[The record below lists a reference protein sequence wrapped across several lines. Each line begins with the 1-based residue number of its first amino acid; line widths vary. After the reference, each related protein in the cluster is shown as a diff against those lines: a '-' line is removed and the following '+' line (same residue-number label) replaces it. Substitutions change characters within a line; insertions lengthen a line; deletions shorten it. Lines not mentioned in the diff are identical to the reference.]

1 MAVTYTTAADR
12 DALRRARPLARRGAI
27 VAPLE
32 LLLVGA
38 SVFAVV
44 LLLATYA
51 GVVRL
56 PRGESASGTTL
67 NLNGAVDAQRL
78 DPILAP
84 VFPLAAD
91 RRLAIRALVDALGH
105 PDGSRVLL
113 PNVGAIARTRVSAT
127 TIDHT
132 AGAALFRERLAQE
145 RERVKASGRDAPESV
160 PLLTGT
166 QLSTI
171 KPSLVVRNLNGVRRS
186 LILSIVLYVA
196 MFHSLSILWRVRGI
210 RGDRVLLITVHLLT
224 ALGLAAMIS
233 RPDPLRDMLLYPRY
247 LQGVMAGLGVAA
259 ALSFVNLRTS
269 SVKALSYVPLVL
281 AFVLSLLLL
290 SPLGS
295 GPAGSAAKVNLG
307 PIQPIEAIRILLALF
322 LAGYFSRHWELLRA
336 VRSERVGTLR
346 VPSWL
351 NLPRARYALPVVLG
365 VAAALALFFG
375 QHDLGPALMLA
386 VVFLAS
392 YSIARGTLG
401 MALAGV
407 ALLAAG
413 FYIGYQL
420 HISSTLADRVRMW
433 QSPWNNM
440 ARGGDQV
447 VQALWAMANGA
458 GFGAG
463 PGLGDTRYLPAGQT
477 DLILAA
483 LLEEFGF
490 AGLVAVTVLY
500 VTFIAR
506 ALNTARK
513 ASTEYGFFL
522 ALTLS
527 LFIVVPVLLM
537 MSGTLGLIPLTGVV
551 TPFLS
556 FGGSAMVAN
565 FAALGLLASLRS
577 DTAPAADLAP
587 FRVPVQW
594 LGAGLASVAAVLVTV
609 AGTIQLRQADEI
621 VARPHLGLQAD
632 GMSRFQYNPR
642 LLDVVRRIPRGSIV
656 DRNGLVLA
664 TDDPELARQAAA
676 AYAGVGVPIGQACT
690 DRSTRCYPLGGLA
703 FHLLGDA
710 ETRRNWGAPNTSYVE
725 RDSESR
731 LRGFDDHPSVVP
743 VIDREGTKS
752 TAVRRDYRDL
762 VPVLR
767 HRFESDYP
775 AVKAVMN
782 PHRELRLTIDARLQS
797 QTAGILSTY
806 ARRSSSGRG
815 AAVVID
821 PSTGDLL
828 ASVSYPWPTATTP
841 DEEIG
846 GTEGTDEALLD
857 RARYGLYPPGST
869 FKLLTAAAALR
880 RDPGLSSQ
888 TFTCSRLSDDR
899 VGARLPGFNR
909 PIRDDV
915 LDKQPHGTID
925 MHRALVVSC
934 NAYFAQLAV
943 KLGPQA
949 LLAVAQPAE
958 ISLSRNNAVARI
970 RDTLPQVGYGQGEV
984 VASPLR
990 MASIAAAIASD
1001 GNIRDVRVGEADNLE
1016 APHPFLSA
1024 AIARTLGSYMRDV
1037 VLEGTGRSLR
1047 SNPVAIAGKTGTAE
1061 LAGAPSHSW
1070 FVGFAPYG
1078 AATHRVAVAVIL
1090 ENAGYGGAGAAP
1102 AAGEIIAAA
1111 AKLGLVK

>member
-1 MAVTYTTAADR
+1 MALTYTAAADR
-12 DALRRARPLARRGAI
+12 EARVRARPLARRGAI
-27 VAPLE
+27 IAPLE

-38 SVFAVV
+38 SVFACV

-51 GVVRL
+51 GIVRL
-56 PRGESASGTTL
+56 PRGESLNGAPV

-78 DPILAP
+78 DPVLAT

-91 RRLAIRALVDALGH
+91 RRLAVRALLDSFSRT
-105 PDGSRVLL
+105 DGSRVQLQ
-113 PNVGAIARTRVSAT
+113 NVGAIARARVPAT
-127 TIDHT
+127 TIDR
-132 AGAALFRERLAQE
+132 APSAALFRERLAQE
-145 RERVKASGRDAPESV
+145 RERAKASGRDAPESV

-166 QLSTI
+166 QLSSI
-171 KPSLVVRNLNGVRRS
+171 KPSFVVRNLAEVRQS
-186 LILSIVLYVA
+186 LIVSFVLYIA
-196 MFHSLSILWRVRGI
+196 MFQAVSIFWRIRGL
-210 RGDRVLLITVHLLT
+210 RGDRVLLIAAHLLT
-224 ALGLAAMIS
+224 GLGLAAMVS
-233 RPDPLRDMLLYPRY
+233 RPDPLRDTLLYPRY
-247 LQGVMAGLGVAA
+247 LEGVIAGLVVAA
-259 ALSFVNLRTS
+259 GLSIVNVRTS
-269 SVKALSYVPLVL
+269 SLKALSYVPLVL

-295 GPAGSAAKVNLG
+295 GPAGSGAKVNLG
-307 PIQPIEAIRILLALF
+307 PVQPIEAIRILLALF

-336 VRSERVGTLR
+336 VRSDRVGTMQ

-351 NLPRARYALPVVLG
+351 NLPRARYAVPVILG
-365 VAAALALFFG
+365 VGAALALFFG

-386 VVFLAS
+386 VVFLVS

-413 FYIGYQL
+413 FYLGYEL

-440 ARGGDQV
+440 ARGGDQI
-447 VQALWAMANGA
+447 VQALWGMASGA
-458 GFGAG
+458 RFGTGA
-463 PGLGDTRYLPAGQT
+463 GLGDTRYLPAGHT
-477 DLILAA
+477 DLVLAA

-490 AGLVAVTVLY
+490 AGLVGIALVYAAFV
-500 VTFIAR
+500 AR

-527 LFIVVPVLLM
+527 LFIVVPVMLM

-577 DTAPAADLAP
+577 DGAPAADLAP
-587 FRVPVQW
+587 FHLPVRW
-594 LGAGLASVAAVLVTV
+594 LSAGLATIAAVLIV
-609 AGTIQLRQADEI
+609 AAGMIQVRDADEI

-632 GMSRFQYNPR
+632 GISRFQYNPR
-642 LLDVVRRIPRGSIV
+642 LLDVVRRIPRGTIV
-656 DRNGLVLA
+656 DRNGLVMA
-664 TDDPELARQAAA
+664 TDEADLARQAAA
-676 AYAGVGVPIGQACT
+676 AYAKAGVSIGQSCT
-690 DRSTRCYPLGGLA
+690 DRSSRCYPLGGRA

-710 ETRRNWGAPNTSYVE
+710 ETRRNWGAPNTSYIE

-731 LRGFDDHPSVVP
+731 LRGFDDHASVVT
-743 VIDREGTKS
+743 VVDREGGKA
-752 TAVRRDYRDL
+752 TAIRRDYRDL

-767 HRFESDYP
+767 HRFEPDNP
-775 AVKAVMN
+775 AVKAAMN
-782 PHRELRLTIDARLQS
+782 SHRELKLTVDARLQS
-797 QTAGILSTY
+797 QTAAILSTY

-828 ASVSYPWPTATTP
+828 ASVSYPLPA
-841 DEEIG
+841 DVGREEESSG
-846 GTEGTDEALLD
+846 GEDADEALLD

-880 RDPGLSSQ
+880 RDPALSRQ
-888 TFTCSRLSDDR
+888 TFTCSRLPDDR
-899 VGARLPGFNR
+899 VGARLPGFSR
-909 PIRDDV
+909 PVRDDV
-915 LDKQPHGTID
+915 LDKQPHGTLD

-949 LLAVAQPAE
+949 LLAIAQPAE
-958 ISLSRNNAVARI
+958 ISLSRNNAVSRI

-990 MASIAAAIASD
+990 MAAIAAAIASD
-1001 GNIRDVRVGEADNLE
+1001 GNIREMRVRESDNLE
-1016 APHPFLSA
+1016 TAHPFLSA
-1024 AIARTLGSYMRDV
+1024 DIARTLSSYMRDV
-1037 VLEGTGRSLR
+1037 VLDGTGRSLR

-1061 LAGAPSHSW
+1061 LTGAPSHSW
-1070 FVGFAPYG
+1070 FIGFAPYG

-1111 AKLGLVK
+1111 AKLGLVQ